1 MTVIGITGGIGS
13 GKSVVSRLL
22 ETYGV
27 PVYNAD
33 RESKRLTVSSP
44 VLRERLTALLSADI
58 YTSEGLNRA
67 LMAERIFRD
76 TVLLEQVNAI
86 IHSEVL
92 KDFDY

>member
-44 VLRERLTALLSADI
+44 VL
-58 YTSEGLNRA
+58 
-67 LMAERIFRD
+67 
-76 TVLLEQVNAI
+76 
-86 IHSEVL
+86 
-92 KDFDY
+92 